1 MGRHL
6 PTISSSPPLHH
17 PSQLPPSPSHSLVSN
32 QSHEVRMAGLRHIA
46 YNIDSEEEYSDH
58 NS

>member
-6 PTISSSPPLHH
+6 PVISSPPLHR
-17 PSQLPPSPSHSLVSN
+17 PSQFPPSPSHSVDSN
-32 QSHEVRMAGLRHIA
+32 LSHEVRMADLRHIA
-46 YNIDSEEEYSDH
+46 YNESSEEEYSDH